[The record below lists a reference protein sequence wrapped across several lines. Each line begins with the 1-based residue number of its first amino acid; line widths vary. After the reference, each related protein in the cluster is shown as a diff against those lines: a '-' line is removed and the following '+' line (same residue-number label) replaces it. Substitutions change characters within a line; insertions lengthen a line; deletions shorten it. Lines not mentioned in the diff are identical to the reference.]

1 MEIKGIHI
9 DLKAQMM
16 RYEYLLKV
24 ITDIS
29 ELGFNTIL
37 LEYQDKFPYSGEL
50 AQLAAPDALTI
61 EQVEEIKILCS
72 SKNIE
77 IIPMV
82 QSIGHMYWVTR
93 FEAYMELGEH
103 FHEKGRGSHSLCTSN
118 PESFR
123 LFQKIAEQVMVLHT
137 DSKYFHIGGDEVKIS
152 DNCEKCS
159 LKARGELLGR
169 YYDQAL
175 HFVMKHNYIPVMW
188 GDMILKNEE
197 IIEYIPKETILMDWE
212 YHKGLSEENYSRFY
226 KDQISFSK
234 ADNTSFEN
242 TKKLMKKGFEVLCA
256 PALRS
261 MGDSAFIPRNIHLDN
276 CVQAMYTALDNQTK
290 GIMVTSW
297 AVRRSPW
304 QLTSNVLYVMAELFA
319 NPDITYYEAM
329 QRVSEKI
336 YGTKNIKLAE
346 GSFVLAKAVENAMN
360 AADFLSS
367 GQDFMDAETGMFLS
381 DSMKNRLKNIDI
393 RNNETVKDA
402 YCDLYKTANRL
413 MSSLCDQENNEEIRM
428 LLWAAQCAE
437 FYGSYVM
444 NLCDKYNDI
453 CWLTGMLSKFDEFKE
468 HVFVLQDYYTDFTM
482 PSELQSRVQIHKDFI
497 EELIVECECLKN

>member
-1 MEIKGIHI
+1 
-9 DLKAQMM
+9 
-16 RYEYLLKV
+16 
-24 ITDIS
+24 
-29 ELGFNTIL
+29 
-37 LEYQDKFPYSGEL
+37 
-50 AQLAAPDALTI
+50 
-61 EQVEEIKILCS
+61 
-72 SKNIE
+72 
-77 IIPMV
+77 
-82 QSIGHMYWVTR
+82 
-93 FEAYMELGEH
+93 
-103 FHEKGRGSHSLCTSN
+103 
-118 PESFR
+118 
-123 LFQKIAEQVMVLHT
+123 
-137 DSKYFHIGGDEVKIS
+137 
-152 DNCEKCS
+152 
-159 LKARGELLGR
+159 
-169 YYDQAL
+169 
-175 HFVMKHNYIPVMW
+175 
-188 GDMILKNEE
+188 
-197 IIEYIPKETILMDWE
+197 
-212 YHKGLSEENYSRFY
+212 
-226 KDQISFSK
+226 
-234 ADNTSFEN
+234 
-242 TKKLMKKGFEVLCA
+242 MKKGFEVLCA

-413 MSSLCDQENNEEIRM
+413 MSSLCDQENNEELRM

-437 FYGSYVM
+437 FYGFYVM

-497 EELIVECECLKN
+497 EELIVECEYLKN